1 MSSLEAYGSVCQ
13 VWKVEELTTQGWS
26 VQDPKR
32 DVGLNESNA
41 KIRLEFYLGEG
52 VSKERLR
59 AVPDK

>member
-1 MSSLEAYGSVCQ
+1 MSLDSYGVIDA
-13 VWKVEELTTQGWS
+13 WRVEELTTQGWA

-41 KIRLEFYLGEG
+41 KMRLEFYLGEG

>member
-1 MSSLEAYGSVCQ
+1 M
-13 VWKVEELTTQGWS
+13 WKVEELTTQGWA

-41 KIRLEFYLGEG
+41 KMRLEFYLGEG